1 MIEEITEEQCWVFG
15 NRLGPFFCFSARVR
29 ARREDRTGPY
39 GHPPI
44 YPLTLPIRLRE
55 TRSRGLHST
64 LRKANSVRLRHPR
77 LFLE

>member
-1 MIEEITEEQCWVFG
+1 MIEEIIEEQYWVFG
-15 NRLGPFFCFSARVR
+15 NRLVPFFCFSAPVR

-39 GHPPI
+39 GHRPI
-44 YPLTLPIRLRE
+44 YPSTLPIRLRE

-64 LRKANSVRLRHPR
+64 LRKANSARQRHPQ